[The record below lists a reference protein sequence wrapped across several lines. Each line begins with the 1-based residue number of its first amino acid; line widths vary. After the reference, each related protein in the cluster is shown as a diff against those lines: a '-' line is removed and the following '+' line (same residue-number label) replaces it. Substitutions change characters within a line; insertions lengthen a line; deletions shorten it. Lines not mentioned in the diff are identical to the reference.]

1 MAESYPCGRARAARC
16 APLPRA
22 AGGPVSLALTEA
34 EGLVSRKQALL
45 PDLRSVTRRSLL
57 GVGVALIAPRSV
69 GAEPIRRIGILGDT
83 PGPQWDAFRQA
94 MRDLGYSEGTN
105 IALLTRYSLGDSS
118 RFPELAAEL
127 VRERVDIIVAEG
139 GLATAAA
146 KKATTSTPIVM
157 TIVGDPVGSGLVESL
172 SSPRGNVTGS
182 TSLAFD
188 LTAKQLQLLKELI
201 PSLTNVVFVWNP
213 NESFHARAIPH
224 VESAGRALG
233 IKVVMMEARNLNE
246 LDDVFRKLGSSR
258 PGAVLMLPSTNLDAQ
273 QSRTAALAARER
285 LPALYNK
292 SLFCKAGGLI
302 CYGARYLDF
311 FRRAAVFVDRI
322 FKGEK
327 PADLPVQQPTVY
339 DLVVNLQT
347 AKALGIAVPDSI
359 LYRADEVIR

>member
-1 MAESYPCGRARAARC
+1 MTSRGH
-16 APLPRA
+16 APFLDR
-22 AGGPVSLALTEA
+22 LRR
-34 EGLVSRKQALL
+34 VSRRA
-45 PDLRSVTRRSLL
+45 VL
-57 GVGVALIAPRSV
+57 GVGVGLLARPSTS
-69 GAEPIRRIGILGDT
+69 AEPVRRIGILGDT
-83 PGPQWDAFRQA
+83 PGPQWDAFRDA
-94 MRDLGYSEGTN
+94 LRDLGYLEGTN
-105 IALLTRYSLGDSS
+105 IALESRYSLGDSS
-118 RFPELAAEL
+118 RFIDLAAEL
-127 VRERVDIIVAEG
+127 VQRRVDVIVAEG

-146 KKATTSTPIVM
+146 KKATTSIPIVM
-157 TIVGDPVGSGLVESL
+157 TIVGDPVGSGLVASL
-172 SSPRGNVTGS
+172 SNPGGNVTGS

-188 LTAKQLQLLKELI
+188 LTAKQLQLLKELM
-201 PSLTNVVFVWNP
+201 PSLTNVVFLWNP

-224 VESAGRALG
+224 VESAARALG
-233 IKVVMMEARNLNE
+233 MKVVMIEARNLNE
-246 LDDVFRKLGSSR
+246 LDDVFRRLGSTR

-273 QSRTAALAARER
+273 QGRTAALATRER

-327 PADLPVQQPTVY
+327 PANLPVQQPTVY